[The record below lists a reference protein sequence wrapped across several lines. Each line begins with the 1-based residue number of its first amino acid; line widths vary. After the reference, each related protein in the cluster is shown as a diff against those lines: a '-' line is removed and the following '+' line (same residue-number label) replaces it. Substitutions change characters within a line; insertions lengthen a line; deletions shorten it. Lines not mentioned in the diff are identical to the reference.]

1 MDSLKKMN
9 EALKYIEEN
18 LDNDID
24 FNKVARFALCSECYF
39 QRVFSFFNRYYPI
52 RIYLFVG
59 ALLLQHLRF
68 RIVISR

>member
-24 FNKVARFALCSECYF
+24 FNKVARFALCSEYYF

-52 RIYLFVG
+52 RIYL
-59 ALLLQHLRF
+59 
-68 RIVISR
+68 S

>member
-24 FNKVARFALCSECYF
+24 FNKVARFALCSEYYF

-59 ALLLQHLRF
+59 ALLLQHLSF